1 MTRFIQLIFNWLI
14 NTISIPV
21 NLGMLCQGDGIGC
34 SLSFDF
40 PNPTLLFEVVRLQL
54 FWLYAPVP
62 CGHGRECRSVVWFQ
76 PVFFFES
83 LSFRNP
89 AVKWGMPR
97 KDFCFGKSGW
107 NTIFACL
114 WTWGARKERNLGEAT
129 LQAKT
134 GNGGGFGLWGEPR
147 ALHLISVVHL
157 FNELVQ
163 LYHSLHFAFDCPPP
177 LWEIIANF
185 LLTI

>member
-1 MTRFIQLIFNWLI
+1 
-14 NTISIPV
+14 
-21 NLGMLCQGDGIGC
+21 MLRQGDGIGC

-62 CGHGRECRSVVWFQ
+62 RGHGRECRSVVWFQ

-107 NTIFACL
+107 DTIFASL

-134 GNGGGFGLWGEPR
+134 GNGGGFACEESRGHCIWFQWY
-147 ALHLISVVHL
+147 IYSMNWCNSITV
-157 FNELVQ
+157 
-163 LYHSLHFAFDCPPP
+163 LHFAFDCPPP
-177 LWEIIANF
+177 LWEIIANL
-185 LLTI
+185 LLTIQSIHAACW